1 MRRNEKEGKCLYL
14 VVRAHMRVPLEVY
27 VRFEVCEG
35 DDEGRGAGEE
45 DAAWGREEALAGCK
59 LERLS
64 MWACPL

>member
-1 MRRNEKEGKCLYL
+1 
-14 VVRAHMRVPLEVY
+14 MRVPLEVY